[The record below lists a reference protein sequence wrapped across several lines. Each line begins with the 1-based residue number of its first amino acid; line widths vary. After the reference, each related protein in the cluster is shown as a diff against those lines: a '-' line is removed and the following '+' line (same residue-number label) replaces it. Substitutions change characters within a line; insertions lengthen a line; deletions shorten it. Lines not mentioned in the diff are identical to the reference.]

1 MDSLESSVLMLYSR
15 LLQATQKNKDSVQT
29 EIQARHSFM
38 KEISD
43 AKCSFEQI
51 ATSFQN
57 LAPEDYPERAE
68 ELEVSKER
76 ISGSGWDWS
85 TVFCSSP
92 GAEL

>member
-1 MDSLESSVLMLYSR
+1 MDSLESSVLMLHSR
-15 LLQATQKNKDSVQT
+15 LLQATQKNKDWVQT

-43 AKCSFEQI
+43 VKRSFEQI
-51 ATSFQN
+51 ATSLQN
-57 LAPEDYPERAE
+57 LAQEDHPERAG
-68 ELEVSKER
+68 ELEVSEGR
-76 ISGSGWDWS
+76 ISVSGWDWP